1 MSVFSVFSVISCSIR
16 LRFQGSNTGK
26 PFLVSPDSPCPSA
39 SIRGPLRFLPFLLL
53 IRNQETSAKVFTEAN
68 EQNKDLVIL
77 QRVAKK
83 LGLKFRPPLSSST
96 DFDRRSEAPAENP
109 SVIRVARRFVA
120 WCKRIAIKNQQEQ
133 RPRVRASIRIGIR
146 GLLAPPD
153 CKGFRS
159 RSLSPIRVYS
169 WLIKSSVKIC

>member
-1 MSVFSVFSVISCSIR
+1 MRSSFCAKRSRSAMRPRIAFNREAFPKAARRRAPTPKASR
-16 LRFQGSNTGK
+16 NLLRS
-26 PFLVSPDSPCPSA
+26 
-39 SIRGPLRFLPFLLL
+39 LPFLLL

-77 QRVAKK
+77 QTVAKK
-83 LGLKFRPPLSSST
+83 SGLKFRPPLSSST

-109 SVIRVARRFVA
+109 SVLSVWLVALSPGVSGS
-120 WCKRIAIKNQQEQ
+120 AIKNEQEQ

>member
-1 MSVFSVFSVISCSIR
+1 MRSSFCAKRSRNAMRPRIAFNREAFPKAARRRARTPKASR
-16 LRFQGSNTGK
+16 NLLR
-26 PFLVSPDSPCPSA
+26 C
-39 SIRGPLRFLPFLLL
+39 LPFLLL

-159 RSLSPIRVYS
+159 RSLSPHSCLFVV
-169 WLIKSSVKIC
+169 KKTPSV